1 VIIWHSLTNPEAH
14 YSDLG
19 SAIYPTRINLER
31 RKRNHG
37 HQLEAMG
44 YTVNGRTR
52 RRLTT
57 SSPVP
62 DPPAPRRRGRRSRSP
77 VPDV

>member
-44 YTVNGRTR
+44 YTVTVEPAC
-52 RRLTT
+52 LTT

-62 DPPAPRRRGRRSRSP
+62 DPPPPRRRGRRSRSP